1 MHGARGAG
9 NGMTAA
15 QPHRTEPDGIK
26 AGTPAAFAVRCRALT
41 KHYPSRTG
49 PVRAV
54 NGLDIEIRC
63 GECFGL
69 LGPNGAGKTTT
80 IEILEGLLAPTSG
93 DVEVLGR
100 RWGHHDDDLRQRL
113 GMSLQETR
121 FPEKLS
127 VLEVLTL
134 FRSFYRRGQDPARV
148 MASVGLTE
156 KSSAWVGKLSGGQ
169 RQRLA
174 VACALV
180 GDPDLLFLD
189 EPTTGLD
196 PQSRRQLWEII
207 RAFGQLGRTIV
218 LTTHYMDEAE
228 RLCGRVAIVDQ
239 GRVIALGSPA
249 ELVAS
254 MGGAHVVE
262 FACAAGAPLEPAE
275 LAALPGVQSV
285 AAGATET
292 ALTVSEPHLAIPALL
307 SLLQSLHRD
316 LLRLT
321 TRHVSLEDVFVHL
334 TGRHLR
340 DDDEP
345 PA

>member
-1 MHGARGAG
+1 
-9 NGMTAA
+9 MTALA
-15 QPHRTEPDGIK
+15 
-26 AGTPAAFAVRCRALT
+26 PAALAVRCEALT
-41 KHYPSRTG
+41 KYYPSKTG
-49 PVRAV
+49 PVHAV
-54 NGLDIEIRC
+54 NGLDLEIRR

-80 IEILEGLLAPTSG
+80 IEILEGLLEATSG

-113 GMSLQETR
+113 GISLQDTR

-127 VLEVLTL
+127 VFEVLSL
-134 FRSFYRRGQDPARV
+134 FRSFYRNGKDPSDV
-148 MASVGLTE
+148 MRSVGLAE
-156 KSSAWVGKLSGGQ
+156 KSSAWIGKLSGGQ

-180 GDPDLLFLD
+180 GDPELLFLD

-207 RAFGQLGRTIV
+207 RELGRQGRTIV

-228 RLCGRVAIVDQ
+228 RLCDRVAVVDHGQ
-239 GRVIALGSPA
+239 VIALGSPA
-249 ELVAS
+249 ELIAS
-254 MGGAHVVE
+254 MGAGHVIE
-262 FACAAGAPLEPAE
+262 FACAPGVALESAA
-275 LAALPGVQSV
+275 LAALPAVRDVLADANGM
-285 AAGATET
+285 
-292 ALTVSEPHLAIPALL
+292 ALTVSEPHVALPALL
-307 SLLQSLHRD
+307 ALLQTRGLD

-340 DDDEP
+340 DEDVS

>member
-1 MHGARGAG
+1 MVPGE
-9 NGMTAA
+9 
-15 QPHRTEPDGIK
+15 TEPDRKTGVAP
-26 AGTPAAFAVRCRALT
+26 AGLAVRCTALT
-41 KHYPSRTG
+41 KHYPAKTG
-49 PVRAV
+49 PVQAV
-54 NGLDIEIRC
+54 NGLDLEIRS

-80 IEILEGLLAPTSG
+80 IEILEGLLPPTSG

-113 GMSLQETR
+113 GISLQETR

-127 VLEVLTL
+127 VLEVLSL
-134 FRSFYRRGQDPARV
+134 FRSFYRIGKPPSEV

-180 GDPDLLFLD
+180 GDPELLFLD

-207 RAFGQLGRTIV
+207 RAFGRQRRTIV
-218 LTTHYMDEAE
+218 ITTHYMDEAE
-228 RLCGRVAIVDQ
+228 RLCDRVAIVDRGQ
-239 GRVIALGSPA
+239 VIALGSPA
-249 ELVAS
+249 DLIAS
-254 MGGAHVVE
+254 MGGAHVIE
-262 FACAAGAPLEPAE
+262 FACAPGAALDPAD
-275 LAALPGVQSV
+275 LAALPAVRDV
-285 AAGATET
+285 LAGSAET
-292 ALTVSEPHLAIPALL
+292 ALTVSEPHVAIPALL
-307 SLLQSLHRD
+307 GLLQARQLD

-321 TRHVSLEDVFVHL
+321 TRHVSLEDVFMHL

-340 DDDEP
+340 DEDVS

>member
-1 MHGARGAG
+1 M
-9 NGMTAA
+9 
-15 QPHRTEPDGIK
+15 
-26 AGTPAAFAVRCRALT
+26 
-41 KHYPSRTG
+41 
-49 PVRAV
+49 
-54 NGLDIEIRC
+54 
-63 GECFGL
+63 
-69 LGPNGAGKTTT
+69 
-80 IEILEGLLAPTSG
+80 
-93 DVEVLGR
+93 
-100 RWGHHDDDLRQRL
+100 
-113 GMSLQETR
+113 
-121 FPEKLS
+121 
-127 VLEVLTL
+127 
-134 FRSFYRRGQDPARV
+134 
-148 MASVGLTE
+148 
-156 KSSAWVGKLSGGQ
+156 
-169 RQRLA
+169 
-174 VACALV
+174 ACALV

-207 RAFGQLGRTIV
+207 RAFGRLGRTIV

-262 FACAAGAPLEPAE
+262 FACAAGDALEPAA
-275 LAALPGVQSV
+275 LASLPGVQSV
-285 AAGATET
+285 ADGATET
-292 ALTVSEPHLAIPALL
+292 ALTVSEPHVAIPALL
-307 SLLQSLHRD
+307 SLLQSRRRD